1 MFEIESAHR
10 RLEAIERA
18 QDLLDDICEVLC
30 DADVKNARVAK
41 VIVACRREF
50 TDYQHV
56 TEYAINKREK
66 HAYDQ
71 SAREEGPE
79 ATEEEVPDAGAAALP
94 AEEGCLPSG
103 IHRQAEEAEQRGA

>member
-1 MFEIESAHR
+1 MFEVENARR

-18 QDLLDDICEVLC
+18 QDLLDDICKVLC

-41 VIVACRREF
+41 VIVACRKEF

-56 TEYAINKREK
+56 IEYAINRKEK

-71 SAREEGPE
+71 SARQERSKT
-79 ATEEEVPDAGAAALP
+79 AEEEVQSSGFARLP
-94 AEEGCLPSG
+94 AEEGCLHAGVHHKPKK
-103 IHRQAEEAEQRGA
+103 AEFG